1 MGQRAGVRAVLAAL
15 ALLVGAG
22 ACEVDP
28 NAPGRRGGGVGGG
41 GRRTDVSG
49 TWVYNVS
56 NLSAAGVVCSAANF
70 ALSLQQQDSTF
81 TGTYAGGEMVCV
93 APGEPPLELQGLTGV
108 VINGL
113 VRGDSV
119 FFDLDT
125 PDWHSGGRVSGNS
138 ISGETRLRLDLG
150 LQGELI
156 MSGTFGAVKQ

>member
-93 APGEPPLELQGLTGV
+93 APGEPPLELQGLTTTVTTPEIYALGTLTTGV
-108 VINGL
+108 SVLVIGL
-113 VRGDSV
+113 SFAAIALWR
-119 FFDLDT
+119 
-125 PDWHSGGRVSGNS
+125 
-138 ISGETRLRLDLG
+138 RLRR
-150 LQGELI
+150 
-156 MSGTFGAVKQ
+156 A